1 MSTDRLRSD
10 LVGCLKTLRLPTIRQ
25 AFAQQAELARREGQS
40 YEHYLLNL
48 LQQECEVRQH
58 NRTLRFL
65 RESKLPL
72 EKSLEMFD
80 RTRLPAP
87 QNALVATLV
96 DGAFLD
102 RTENVL
108 AFGPPSSGKT
118 HLLCAIA
125 QTLIHQGRRIL
136 FTPCN
141 LLVQELLLAK
151 RDLRLPRLLKRF
163 AKYDALLLDDIGY
176 VQHSREEMEVLFAL
190 LAHR

>member
-40 YEHYLLNL
+40 YEHYLLDL

-108 AFGPPSSGKT
+108 AFGPPGSGKT

-136 FTPCN
+136 FTPW
-141 LLVQELLLAK
+141 QPAGTGTPSGQTRSALATPPQTLCQI
-151 RDLRLPRLLKRF
+151 RCPPPRRYRLRP
-163 AKYDALLLDDIGY
+163 A
-176 VQHSREEMEVLFAL
+176 
-190 LAHR
+190 

>member
-1 MSTDRLRSD
+1 
-10 LVGCLKTLRLPTIRQ
+10 
-25 AFAQQAELARREGQS
+25 
-40 YEHYLLNL
+40 
-48 LQQECEVRQH
+48 
-58 NRTLRFL
+58 
-65 RESKLPL
+65 
-72 EKSLEMFD
+72 MFD

-108 AFGPPSSGKT
+108 AFGPPGSGKT

-141 LLVQELLLAK
+141 LLVQELLPGQTRSALATPPQTLCQIRCPPPRRYRLRPAQPRRDGSPLRPPGTSLRASK
-151 RDLRLPRLLKRF
+151 RHDHFKP
-163 AKYDALLLDDIGY
+163 ALLRMGGHLQGPDDHRRGDRPART
-176 VQHSREEMEVLFAL
+176 SRHH
-190 LAHR
+190 HRYEPQKLPTSNTHKNTTNITTDREF